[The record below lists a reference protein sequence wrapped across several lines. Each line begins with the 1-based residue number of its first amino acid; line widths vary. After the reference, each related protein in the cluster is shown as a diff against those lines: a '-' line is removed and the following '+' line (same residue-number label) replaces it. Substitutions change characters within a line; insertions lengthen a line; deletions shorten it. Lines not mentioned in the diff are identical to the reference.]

1 MKRATTSAIGWPGSS
16 PDSRDGRRES
26 MNGQPFEH
34 RPVMADE
41 VLELLGA
48 ERGGRFLDGTVGGA
62 GHAVRILESSSA
74 ATLIGLD
81 QDEEAVAAARERLAG
96 FGDRARVLAGNFR
109 DAAELLED
117 YIDVGL
123 DGALLDLGVSSH
135 QIDTTARGFSFRR
148 GTPLNMRMGGTT
160 GGWRTAAD
168 LLNTASEEEL
178 GKIFRDYGEERKW
191 RGMSREIARRR
202 RGQPLRTADDLV
214 AAASVALKRPL
225 SQRDKARLFQAV
237 RIAVNEELE
246 ALREGLEAIARLLKT
261 EGRLVVISYHS
272 LEDRIVKETFRE
284 WSRECVCPPEWPI
297 CTCRGHA
304 LGRLLTRKPVM
315 PGDAEVA
322 ANPRARSAR
331 LRGWARG

>member
-1 MKRATTSAIGWPGSS
+1 MS
-16 PDSRDGRRES
+16 
-26 MNGQPFEH
+26 GQPFSH
-34 RPVMADE
+34 HPVMADE
-41 VLELLGA
+41 TVRLLEP
-48 ERGGRFLDGTVGGA
+48 ERGGQFLDATVGGG
-62 GHAVRILESSSA
+62 GHAERILESSPA

-81 QDEEAVAAARERLAG
+81 QDPEAVAAARKRLSV
-96 FGDRARVLAGNFR
+96 FGDRARLVTGNFR
-109 DAAELLED
+109 DAAELVEE

-135 QIDTTARGFSFRR
+135 QIDTAARGFSFRR

-191 RGMSREIARRR
+191 RAMSREIARRR
-202 RGQPLRTADDLV
+202 GQRPLRSADDLV
-214 AAASVALKRPL
+214 AAASAALRRPL
-225 SQRDKARLFQAV
+225 AQRDKARLFQAV

-246 ALREGLEAIARLLKT
+246 ALREGLEAIGQLLAT

-297 CTCRGHA
+297 CKCRGRA
-304 LGRLLTRKPVM
+304 LGRRLTKKPLR
-315 PGDAEVA
+315 PSEAEVA

-331 LRGWARG
+331 LRGWARA

>member
-1 MKRATTSAIGWPGSS
+1 
-16 PDSRDGRRES
+16 
-26 MNGQPFEH
+26 MNGQAFSH
-34 RPVMADE
+34 QPVMAQE
-41 VLELLGA
+41 VLGLLEP
-48 ERGGRFLDGTVGGA
+48 ERGTRFLDATVGGG
-62 GHAVRILESSSA
+62 GHARGILEANPA

-81 QDEEAVAAARERLAG
+81 QDPEAIAAARERLAE
-96 FGDRARVLAGNFR
+96 FGDRARVVTGNFR
-109 DAAELLED
+109 DAAELMAD

-160 GGWRTAAD
+160 GGWRSAAD

-178 GKIFRDYGEERKW
+178 GKIFRDYGEERWW
-191 RGMSREIARRR
+191 RRMSREIARRR
-202 RGQPLRTADDLV
+202 LQEPLSTADDLV
-214 AAASVALKRPL
+214 AAASKALRRSL
-225 SQRDKARLFQAV
+225 SPRDKARLFQAV

-246 ALREGLEAIARLLKT
+246 ALREGLESIAQLLKT

-284 WSRECVCPPEWPI
+284 WSRECVCPPELPI

-304 LGRLLTRKPVM
+304 LGRRLTRKPM
-315 PGDAEVA
+315 RPTDAEVA

-331 LRGWARG
+331 LRGWVRG

>member
-1 MKRATTSAIGWPGSS
+1 
-16 PDSRDGRRES
+16 
-26 MNGQPFEH
+26 MNGQRFEH
-34 RPVMADE
+34 QPVMADE
-41 VLELLGA
+41 VLELLGI

-62 GHAVRILESSSA
+62 GHAARILESNSA
-74 ATLIGLD
+74 ATLIGFD

-96 FGDRARVLAGNFR
+96 FGDRARVIAGNFR
-109 DAAELLED
+109 DAAELLADYAD

-168 LLNTASEEEL
+168 LLNTALEEEL

-246 ALREGLEAIARLLKT
+246 ALREGLEAIARLLNT

-272 LEDRIVKETFRE
+272 LEDRIVKDTFRE
-284 WSRECVCPPEWPI
+284 WSRTCVCPPEWPV
-297 CTCRGHA
+297 CTCRGQA
-304 LGRLLTRKPVM
+304 LGRLLTKKPLR
-315 PGDAEVA
+315 PADAEVA

-331 LRGWARG
+331 LRGWAKA

>member
-1 MKRATTSAIGWPGSS
+1 
-16 PDSRDGRRES
+16 
-26 MNGQPFEH
+26 MNGQAFSH
-34 RPVMADE
+34 QPVMAQE
-41 VLELLGA
+41 VLKLLEP
-48 ERGGRFLDGTVGGA
+48 ERGSRFLDATVGGG
-62 GHAVRILESSSA
+62 GHAQRILEANPA
-74 ATLIGLD
+74 ATVIGLD
-81 QDEEAVAAARERLAG
+81 QDTEAVAATRERLAD
-96 FGDRARVLAGNFR
+96 FGDRATVVTGNFR
-109 DAAELLED
+109 DAAELIGK

-160 GGWRTAAD
+160 GGWRSAAD

-178 GKIFRDYGEERKW
+178 GKIFRDYGEERRW
-191 RGMSREIARRR
+191 RRMSREIARRR
-202 RGQPLRTADDLV
+202 LQEPLRTADHLV
-214 AAASVALKRPL
+214 AAASTALRRPL
-225 SQRDKARLFQAV
+225 SPRDKARLFQAV

-246 ALREGLEAIARLLKT
+246 ALREGLEAISQLLKT

-284 WSRECVCPPEWPI
+284 WSRECVCPPELPI

-304 LGRLLTRKPVM
+304 LGRRLTRKPM
-315 PGDAEVA
+315 RPTDTEVA

-331 LRGWARG
+331 LRGWVRG

>member
-1 MKRATTSAIGWPGSS
+1 
-16 PDSRDGRRES
+16 
-26 MNGQPFEH
+26 MNGQGFSH
-34 RPVMADE
+34 QPVMADE
-41 VLELLGA
+41 ALKLLEP
-48 ERGGRFLDGTVGGA
+48 ERGLWFLDGTVGGG
-62 GHAVRILESSSA
+62 GHAEQILESNPA

-81 QDEEAVAAARERLAG
+81 QDTEAVAAARARLAR
-96 FGDRARVLAGNFR
+96 FGDRAIVMTGNFR
-109 DAAELLED
+109 DAAELLQE
-117 YIDVGL
+117 YKEVGL

-135 QIDTTARGFSFRR
+135 QIDTMARGFSFRR

-202 RGQPLRTADDLV
+202 QEKPLRTADDLV
-214 AAASVALKRPL
+214 AAASTALWRPL
-225 SQRDKARLFQAV
+225 SPRDKARLFQAV

-246 ALREGLEAIARLLKT
+246 ALQDGLEVIARLLKT

-272 LEDRIVKETFRE
+272 LEDRIVKEKFRE
-284 WSRECVCPPEWPI
+284 WSRECVCPPELPI

-304 LGRLLTRKPVM
+304 LGRRLTKKPM
-315 PGDAEVA
+315 RPTETEVA
-322 ANPRARSAR
+322 SNPRSRSAR
-331 LRGWARG
+331 LRGWIRA

>member
-1 MKRATTSAIGWPGSS
+1 MS
-16 PDSRDGRRES
+16 
-26 MNGQPFEH
+26 GQPFSH
-34 RPVMADE
+34 HPVMADE
-41 VLELLGA
+41 TVRLLEP
-48 ERGGRFLDGTVGGA
+48 ERGGQFLDATVGGG
-62 GHAVRILESSSA
+62 GHAERILESSPA

-81 QDEEAVAAARERLAG
+81 QDPEAVAAARKRLSV
-96 FGDRARVLAGNFR
+96 FGDRARLVTGNFR
-109 DAAELLED
+109 DAAELVEE

-191 RGMSREIARRR
+191 RAMSREIARRR
-202 RGQPLRTADDLV
+202 GQRPLRSADDLV
-214 AAASVALKRPL
+214 AAASAALRRPL
-225 SQRDKARLFQAV
+225 AQRDKARLFQAV

-246 ALREGLEAIARLLKT
+246 ALREGLEAIGQLLAT

-297 CTCRGHA
+297 CKCRGRA
-304 LGRLLTRKPVM
+304 LGRRLTKKPLR
-315 PGDAEVA
+315 PSEAEVA

-331 LRGWARG
+331 LRGWARA

>member
-1 MKRATTSAIGWPGSS
+1 M
-16 PDSRDGRRES
+16 
-26 MNGQPFEH
+26 
-34 RPVMADE
+34 VDE

-62 GHAVRILESSSA
+62 GHAVRILESSST

-117 YIDVGL
+117 YIDIGL

-202 RGQPLRTADDLV
+202 QEKPLRTADDLV
-214 AAASVALKRPL
+214 AAASTALWRPL
-225 SQRDKARLFQAV
+225 SPRDKARLFQAV
-237 RIAVNEELE
+237 RIAVNEEME
-246 ALREGLEAIARLLKT
+246 ALQDGLEAIAQLLKT
-261 EGRLVVISYHS
+261 GGRLVVISYHS

-284 WSRECVCPPEWPI
+284 WSRECVCPPELPV

-304 LGRLLTRKPVM
+304 LGRRLTKKPLQ
-315 PGDAEVA
+315 PTEAEVA
-322 ANPRARSAR
+322 SNPRSRSAR
-331 LRGWARG
+331 LRGWVRA